1 MGDEVPDADTATE
14 FAEDYADEE
23 CVGQLGDVV
32 EVADRDS
39 MWVVEF
45 RTHTFSD
52 VYTHRIA
59 ITKSVGNVVNHE
71 RSNE

>member
-1 MGDEVPDADTATE
+1 MGDDVPDAEEATGI
-14 FAEDYADEE
+14 AEVYADEE
-23 CVGQLGDVV
+23 CIGQFGDVV

-39 MWVVEF
+39 RWVVEF

-52 VYTHRIA
+52 TYTHRIT
-59 ITKSVGNVVNHE
+59 ITKSVGNVANHE